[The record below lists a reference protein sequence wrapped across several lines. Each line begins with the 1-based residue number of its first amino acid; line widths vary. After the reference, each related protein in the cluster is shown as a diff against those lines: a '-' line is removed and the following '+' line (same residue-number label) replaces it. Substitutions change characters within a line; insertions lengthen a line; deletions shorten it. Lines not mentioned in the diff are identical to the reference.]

1 MEFGFAGFAGF
12 EGVER
17 GPTTL
22 ARWSCGAV
30 VVPVAGEG
38 GGGVVERGHGTG
50 SWVLA
55 SGALASQGLTEHGML

>member
-17 GPTTL
+17 GPVTL
-22 ARWSCGAV
+22 AQWSCGAV

-38 GGGVVERGHGTG
+38 GGGVVERGHGAG
-50 SWVLA
+50 SGWLA
-55 SGALASQGLTEHGML
+55 IQGLTDYEML